1 MTTVNIEDAL
11 NKTPFAPFDIHID
24 SGKTVHVR
32 HPDFLLF
39 SESKKTV
46 VIVEGERLHI
56 VDVEHI
62 SSLSAPMK

>member
-1 MTTVNIEDAL
+1 MMTVNIEDAL
-11 NKTPFAPFDIHID
+11 NKTPFVPFDIHID

-39 SESKKTV
+39 SESKRMV
-46 VIVEGERLHI
+46 VVVDGKHFHI

-62 SSLSAPMK
+62 SSLSAAMK